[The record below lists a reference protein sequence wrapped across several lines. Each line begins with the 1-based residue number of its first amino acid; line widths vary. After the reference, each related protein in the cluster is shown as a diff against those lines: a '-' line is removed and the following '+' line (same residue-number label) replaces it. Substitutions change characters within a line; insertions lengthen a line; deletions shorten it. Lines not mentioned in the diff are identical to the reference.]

1 MDYTITFDKDAAQ
14 RVEAGVSA
22 RMTLTGK
29 NNYTG
34 TRIFD
39 FTIDKKNVADTDVS
53 ISYDSVQSYTG
64 SAVTPEVTLMYNGEL
79 MVKIGTIRLHIL
91 TTLQHLQV
99 RRSPSP
105 EQEISK
111 EK

>member
-1 MDYTITFDKDAAQ
+1 
-14 RVEAGVSA
+14 
-22 RMTLTGK
+22 MTLTGK

-79 MVKIGTIRLHIL
+79 MVKDRDYKITYSNNITASSIAAINI
-91 TTLQHLQV
+91 T
-99 RRSPSP
+99 
-105 EQEISK
+105 
-111 EK
+111 

>member
-1 MDYTITFDKDAAQ
+1 
-14 RVEAGVSA
+14 
-22 RMTLTGK
+22 MTLTGK

-79 MVKIGTIRLHIL
+79 MVKDRDYKITYSNNIASIFKCGDDHHRNRKF
-91 TTLQHLQV
+91 Q
-99 RRSPSP
+99 RK
-105 EQEISK
+105 SK
-111 EK
+111 